1 MNYLK
6 KALRSSSLARKI
18 ISLYRLAWKT
28 PYFRS
33 QFFDSTFQKKMSVT
47 PRNLDQ
53 ILNRFEPL
61 LSLGL
66 NSQGCIVECGIGYGR
81 SLQIITSLLCL
92 KDPSRK
98 VLGFDSFEGFPE
110 LTEEDNGGKT
120 HKSRGLW
127 KYVMPHHIEE
137 IISESKNGDN
147 PVNTELFKGFFED
160 TLNQEVLDKI
170 RSYGGI
176 AFLHL
181 DVDLYESYMCT
192 LTRLWDSVNPG
203 GVVLFDEY
211 HPSSRVKYPG
221 AYKAI
226 NKFLFSRDLD
236 PSTHVKTDK
245 TGKCYV
251 IKPDA
256 QS

>member
-1 MNYLK
+1 MEIRY
-6 KALRSSSLARKI
+6 A
-18 ISLYRLAWKT
+18 
-28 PYFRS
+28 
-33 QFFDSTFQKKMSVT
+33 
-47 PRNLDQ
+47 
-53 ILNRFEPL
+53 
-61 LSLGL
+61 
-66 NSQGCIVECGIGYGR
+66 
-81 SLQIITSLLCL
+81 TS
-92 KDPSRK
+92 
-98 VLGFDSFEGFPE
+98 
-110 LTEEDNGGKT
+110 
-120 HKSRGLW
+120 HRGN
-127 KYVMPHHIEE
+127 H
-137 IISESKNGDN
+137 ESKNGDN

-226 NKFLFSRDLD
+226 NKFLLSVNLD
-236 PSTHVKTDK
+236 PTTHVKTDK

-251 IKPDA
+251 ISLMLRVSSLFISIQYFLTTAPPRGQRLLA
-256 QS
+256 ILSLLLSE